1 MASAGRTPPTGMPLR
16 EPGGAAGDANG
27 GDLPG
32 GSGLPLDQLARR
44 PSPGPAELGPAL
56 IQVAA
61 AAVVSTTSLGIL
73 TMAAKQGELQLLKSS
88 RVYPLRKREENP
100 FGNMVT
106 LGRAMNN
113 DLVVPH
119 RAVSKFHAY
128 FRPTGAQWSVYDAGS
143 LNGTQVA
150 GRRLPTERAQPLQP
164 GVELVL
170 GEAVRLLYLDGAALE
185 ELLATCRG

>member
-16 EPGGAAGDANG
+16 EPVGGAGDPQG
-27 GDLPG
+27 GELPG
-32 GSGLPLDQLARR
+32 GSGLPLDQVARQGGA
-44 PSPGPAELGPAL
+44 PVGPAL

-106 LGRAMNN
+106 LGRATNN

-164 GVELVL
+164 GIELVL